1 MQKVICKERFFE
13 DQPNSSYFGLE
24 AYTFRRLCLD
34 NLKDARGPETSFER
48 KKIFIQTCLL

>member
-13 DQPNSSYFGLE
+13 AQPNSSYFGLE